1 MNQKTMKNNKG
12 KKMKRCREDVIFD
25 TVVFILLTVILIVVA
40 YPLYWVIIS
49 SISDPAAVSGGK
61 VLWKPIGFTLKG
73 YVEVFKNN
81 AVMKGFLNSIIYT
94 VCGVCI
100 NLIVTLPTAYALS
113 RDRFGGKKIV
123 TLFYMVTMFFGG
135 GLIPTYLVIRNL
147 HMLNTMWALVLPGC
161 LSVYNMIVAR
171 TFFKSNI
178 SEELYEAAEID
189 GCTQGQFF
197 FRIALPLSAAIT
209 AILVLY
215 YGVGHWNAYFSAL
228 VYISDSEKYPL
239 QLVLRN
245 ILITNETALSQ
256 TATTEAAQSGAQGKT
271 GADRCYEVFADYHQ
285 QYSRP
290 ASLSVYSEAFCK
302 GCHDRF
308 PEGLRE
314 KDYLPAVCRINIEKN
329 RR

>member
-228 VYISDSEKYPL
+228 VYFRLEKY
-239 QLVLRN
+239 RC
-245 ILITNETALSQ
+245 SWCC
-256 TATTEAAQSGAQGKT
+256 ATS
-271 GADRCYEVFADYHQ
+271 
-285 QYSRP
+285 
-290 ASLSVYSEAFCK
+290 
-302 GCHDRF
+302 
-308 PEGLRE
+308 
-314 KDYLPAVCRINIEKN
+314 
-329 RR
+329 

>member
-1 MNQKTMKNNKG
+1 MTTQG
-12 KKMKRCREDVIFD
+12 SLSRKKKKFRFTQD
-25 TVVFILLTVILIVVA
+25 TVFDIVVA
-40 YPLYWVIIS
+40 AALLLIIVIMAYPIYFVFVAS
-49 SISDPAAVSGGK
+49 FSDPAYVNNGSML
-61 VLWKPIGFTLKG
+61 LWPKGFTLLG
-73 YVEVFKNN
+73 YQKVFEDARIWIGYGNT
-81 AVMKGFLNSIIYT
+81 LIYT
-94 VCGVCI
+94 AGGTA
-100 NLIVTLPTAYALS
+100 LGTLVTMMAGYALS
-113 RDRFGGKKIV
+113 RKDLPFRN
-123 TLFYMVTMFFGG
+123 TLMGYFVFTMYFGG

-215 YGVGHWNAYFSAL
+215 YGVGHWNSYFSAL

-245 ILITNETALSQ
+245 ILITNETALAQ
-256 TATTEAAQSGAQGKT
+256 TATTEAARA
-271 GADRCYEVFADYHQ
+271 A
-285 QYSRP
+285 
-290 ASLSVYSEAFCK
+290 
-302 GCHDRF
+302 
-308 PEGLRE
+308 LRE
-314 KDYLPAVCRINIEKN
+314 KQQLIDVMKYYLIIISSIPVLLLYPFIQKYFVKGVMIGSLKG
-329 RR
+329 